1 MVLGIV
7 TSQEC
12 EEKLSTGSVQDKN
25 SKPRDKTLSKP
36 PDGVFVGHS
45 PISFSRSEFQGFC
58 LVPSSMLCFS
68 VFTYFIPSC

>member
-1 MVLGIV
+1 MLLGIV

-36 PDGVFVGHS
+36 LTEYLRVIPLSASVEVSFKVFVLYLALYYVS
-45 PISFSRSEFQGFC
+45 LC
-58 LVPSSMLCFS
+58 LP
-68 VFTYFIPSC
+68 T